1 MLYVSKL
8 VLVVLLLVAIL
19 VLLLIKLVKHI
30 FNCIFKKN
38 CYKCKHCYLH
48 SVPGYG
54 NGSTYKCDIKEKNRT
69 ITTGIDNGYTFCKD
83 YITN

>member
-1 MLYVSKL
+1 MLSVIF
-8 VLVVLLLVAIL
+8 LLVIIL
-19 VLLLIKLVKHI
+19 IVLAFRFVIYI
-30 FNCIFKKN
+30 FNRIFLKN

-83 YITN
+83 FDDAR